1 MWMSLGPDLCAR
13 ILHWRDVSVFF
24 HVPDRWSGILHNLCW
39 GILSGLYDLRRW
51 ILLRCPSLVLLVQS
65 IGIG

>member
-1 MWMSLGPDLCAR
+1 MSLGPDLCAR
-13 ILHWRDVSVFF
+13 ILHGRDVSVFL
-24 HVPDRWSGILHNLCW
+24 HVPDLWSGILHNLCW
-39 GILSGLYDLRRW
+39 GILSGLYDLCRW